1 MKGRSLRSLSIVGLL
16 EGISLLALLIAVPL
30 KYLFFVGHSEIRE
43 FGENMVHVIGPVH
56 GGIFLLYVVIAVV
69 ATLEYE
75 WGLGKFL
82 LIVLSSIIPFGF
94 LFVEFK
100 LIRPAQKKLAEN
112 PDTQPS
118 PANQKMYL
126 WLKRI
131 GVSGFLFFLAKGL
144 VWIAVF
150 AGLIKGCD

>member
-1 MKGRSLRSLSIVGLL
+1 MKGRSLRSLSISGLL
-16 EGISLLALLIAVPL
+16 EGLSLLLLLFIAVPV
-30 KYLFFVGHSEIRE
+30 KYFWHHEQMVKVVGPI
-43 FGENMVHVIGPVH
+43 H

-75 WGLGKFL
+75 WNLKTFL
-82 LIVLSSIIPFGF
+82 LILLASIVPFGF

-100 LIRPAQKKLAEN
+100 IVRPAQRKLIEN
-112 PDTQPS
+112 PEVQPTA
-118 PANQKMYL
+118 ANQKMYL

-131 GVSGFLFFLAKGL
+131 GVSGFLFFLIKGL
-144 VWIAVF
+144 IWIAIF